1 MSETQN
7 VERFNYED
15 EIWKIADYVRDIIK
29 RSEYNR
35 IILPFALLRRLEC
48 ALEATRDDVCRVF
61 EEKEAK
67 WGRESD
73 NYCQT
78 SKKPFYNITSF
89 RLNNLGAT
97 DTFDALMEYING
109 FSPNA
114 REIFT
119 KFKLENTAKS
129 LQEGG
134 LLYEVCRRFS
144 TFDL

>member
-67 WGRESD
+67 WCIMQPQSVTK
-73 NYCQT
+73 C
-78 SKKPFYNITSF
+78 
-89 RLNNLGAT
+89 
-97 DTFDALMEYING
+97 
-109 FSPNA
+109 NA
-114 REIFT
+114 
-119 KFKLENTAKS
+119 K
-129 LQEGG
+129 
-134 LLYEVCRRFS
+134 V
-144 TFDL
+144 